1 MSLGPPPEPQHRYG
15 TGGAG
20 RGETEAQSPIGMQRA
35 AMCPGTGCCV
45 PPVAVVWD
53 TKGGP
58 VPVLGWAG
66 WTPPPFTHTHTHRDL
81 GLGRKWSEGS
91 YVTTVVP
98 RSGDSCPG
106 VPITPP
112 RGP

>member
-1 MSLGPPPEPQHRYG
+1 MPGDGLLCAPR
-15 TGGAG
+15 GGG
-20 RGETEAQSPIGMQRA
+20 VGH
-35 AMCPGTGCCV
+35 
-45 PPVAVVWD
+45 
-53 TKGGP
+53 KGGP
-58 VPVLGWAG
+58 SPCVGVGGVDPSPLH
-66 WTPPPFTHTHTHRDL
+66 THTHTHRDL